1 MTIKFER
8 IFYVYALFRPTG
20 IICYI
25 GKGSGNR
32 INRHERFA
40 KRDAHRNPHL
50 LNIIKQAGG
59 TVPKIVIKDGLTE
72 AEAFGLEIVFI
83 RAIGREINGGP
94 LVNMTNGG
102 EGPSGIIFDEASLKL
117 ISEKSIAYWSSP
129 EARLRHGL
137 IQTESW
143 KNPTRKENHAKAL
156 EQMWKDPE
164 VRERHKNSLY
174 AYWAN
179 NPEAKLIKAEKQ
191 KTLWTDERRKR
202 NSAQTTER
210 WQSLTDEQRIEHAAK
225 SSTNFTTTWETDRAK
240 MLDGINRAWDNED
253 RRNDTADRAR
263 AQWTDPDIRARMI
276 RKMSEAQHRRWARAR
291 GEIV

>member
-1 MTIKFER
+1 MTIKSKR

-20 IICYI
+20 IVCYI

-40 KRDAHRNPHL
+40 RRDSHRNPHL

-72 AEAFGLEIVFI
+72 AEAFGLEIIFI
-83 RAIGREINGGP
+83 RAIGREIVGGP
-94 LVNMTNGG
+94 LVNMTDGG
-102 EGPSGIIFDEASLKL
+102 EGPSGLIFDEASLKL
-117 ISEKSIAYWSSP
+117 ILEKSIARWSSP
-129 EARLRHGL
+129 EARMKQQLRQ
-137 IQTESW
+137 IEVW
-143 KNPTRKENHAKAL
+143 KDPARREKNVKAL

-202 NSAQTTER
+202 NSAQITER
-210 WQSLTDEQRIEHAAK
+210 WQSLTNEQRAEHAAK
-225 SSTNFTTTWETDRAK
+225 AKVNFSATWENDRTK
-240 MLDGINRAWDNED
+240 MLDSINRAWDNGN
-253 RRNDTADRAR
+253 RRVATADRTR
-263 AQWTDPDIRARMI
+263 AQWANPDIRARMI
-276 RKMSEAQHRRWARAR
+276 EKLREAQRRRWARAR